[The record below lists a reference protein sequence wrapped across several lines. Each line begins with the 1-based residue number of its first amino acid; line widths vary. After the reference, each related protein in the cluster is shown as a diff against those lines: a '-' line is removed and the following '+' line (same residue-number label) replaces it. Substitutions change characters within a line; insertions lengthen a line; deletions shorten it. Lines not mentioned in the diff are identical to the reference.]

1 MEVAQP
7 RIPCA
12 KLAARVELEDFSNEF
27 LMAGRLGYCL
37 YTLKTGEV
45 QAGDGMER
53 VRAAAHGVTVAK
65 LCRSVF
71 SEAHDLEVIKLALE
85 FPYVD
90 EGWKK
95 RLRALLRKAG

>member
-1 MEVAQP
+1 MPYRQITDKIFADSIGPGGLV
-7 RIPCA
+7 RS
-12 KLAARVELEDFSNEF
+12 DF
-27 LMAGRLGYCL
+27 
-37 YTLKTGEV
+37 
-45 QAGDGMER
+45 ER
-53 VRAAAHGVTVAK
+53 VRAAAHGVTVAR

-95 RLRALLRKAG
+95 RLRALLRKAV